1 MRSSVLSKDKMKGT
15 LCAVDSLVG
24 GEPMYG
30 TAAEADAWILI
41 EYRGRWSGDAY
52 KDSGIQKAAKEKLK
66 KISKSVK
73 GARLQ
78 VVSQN
83 GRDGEGISLFI
94 ARSSD
99 TDAKLYEIN
108 LRSYD
113 DLLSLDID
121 SVLKGDEYE
130 RKEPLVI
137 VCTNGERDVCC
148 GKFGKPVYLEAAAGP
163 HGRNVWQTN
172 HIGGH
177 RFAATFVCLP
187 HGICYG
193 RVREG
198 KVVDEVVDKYVR
210 GEIDLASLRGR
221 SSYSSEAQA
230 AEYFLRT
237 ETGKTG
243 ISEFILQREKKTKDG
258 IAVDFV
264 STSTGEAH
272 RVNVLKSKHSVKVL
286 KDCGDSKRSGVS
298 GFIYGGHSMI
308 ETGAKKK

>member
-1 MRSSVLSKDKMKGT
+1 MSKDKKKGGLG
-15 LCAVDSLVG
+15 LCAVDSLTA

-30 TAAEADAWILI
+30 TAAEADAWVLI

-52 KDSGIQKAAKEKLK
+52 KDSGIPKSAKEKLK

-78 VVSQN
+78 VVSRN

-121 SVLKGDEYE
+121 SVLEGDDYE

-198 KVVDEVVDKYVR
+198 KSVDEVVDKYLN
-210 GEIDLASLRGR
+210 GEIDLRSLRGR
-221 SSYSSEAQA
+221 SSYSNEAQA

-243 ISEFILQREKKTKDG
+243 ISEFVLKREKKTKDG

-264 STSTGEAH
+264 SQSTGQVH
-272 RVNVLKSKHSVKVL
+272 RVNVLKSKNSVKVL
-286 KDCGDSKRSGVS
+286 KDCGDGKRSGVS
-298 GFIYGGHSMI
+298 GFIYGGHSI
-308 ETGAKKK
+308 IVDGEKKK

>member
-1 MRSSVLSKDKMKGT
+1 LSKDKKKGGLG
-15 LCAVDSLVG
+15 LCAVDSLTA

-52 KDSGIQKAAKEKLK
+52 KDSSIPKSVKEKLK
-66 KISKSVK
+66 KISKLVK

-78 VVSQN
+78 VISRN
-83 GRDGEGISLFI
+83 GRDGEGISLFV
-94 ARSSD
+94 ACSSD

-121 SVLKGDEYE
+121 SVLDGDEYE

-137 VCTNGERDVCC
+137 VCTNGERDTCC

-198 KVVDEVVDKYVR
+198 KVVDDVIDKYVR
-210 GEIDLASLRGR
+210 GEIDLRSLRGR
-221 SSYSSEAQA
+221 SSYSNEAQA

-243 ISEFILQREKKTKDG
+243 ISEFVLKREKKTKDG
-258 IAVDFV
+258 IAVDFISR
-264 STSTGEAH
+264 STAEVH

-286 KDCGDSKRSGVS
+286 KDCGDGKRSGVS
-298 GFIYGGHSMI
+298 GFIYGGHSI
-308 ETGAKKK
+308 IVDDEKKK

>member
-1 MRSSVLSKDKMKGT
+1 MSKDKKKGGLG
-15 LCAVDSLVG
+15 LCAVDSLTA

-52 KDSGIQKAAKEKLK
+52 KDSSIPKSVKEKLK

-78 VVSQN
+78 VISRN
-83 GRDGEGISLFI
+83 GRDGEGISLFV
-94 ARSSD
+94 ACSSD

-121 SVLKGDEYE
+121 SVLDGDEYE

-137 VCTNGERDVCC
+137 VCTNGERDTCC

-198 KVVDEVVDKYVR
+198 KSVDEVVDKYLN
-210 GEIDLASLRGR
+210 GEIALRSLRGR
-221 SSYSSEAQA
+221 SSYSNEAQA

-243 ISEFILQREKKTKDG
+243 ISEFVLKREKKTKDG

-264 STSTGEAH
+264 SQSTGEVH

-298 GFIYGGHSMI
+298 GFIFGGHSVI
-308 ETGAKKK
+308 DGEKKK

>member
-1 MRSSVLSKDKMKGT
+1 MSKDKKKGG
-15 LCAVDSLVG
+15 LCAVDSLG
-24 GEPMYG
+24 AGESLDG
-30 TAAEADAWILI
+30 TAAEASGGILI

-52 KDSGIQKAAKEKLK
+52 KDSSIPKAAREKLK
-66 KISKSVK
+66 KIGKAVK
-73 GARLQ
+73 GSRLQ
-78 VVSQN
+78 VVSQK
-83 GRDGEGISLFI
+83 GREDEGISLFI
-94 ARSSD
+94 ARASD

-108 LRSYD
+108 LGSYD
-113 DLLSLDID
+113 DLLSLDVG
-121 SVLKGDEYE
+121 SVFEDDKYE

-137 VCTNGERDVCC
+137 VCTNGERDTCC

-198 KVVDEVVDKYVR
+198 KRADEVVDKYLR
-210 GEIDLASLRGR
+210 GEIDLRSLRGR
-221 SSYSSEAQA
+221 SSYSAGAQA

-243 ISEFILQREKKTKDG
+243 LSEFTLKREKKTKDG
-258 IAVDFV
+258 IAVDFI
-264 STSTGEAH
+264 SPGTGETY
-272 RVNVLKSKHSVKVL
+272 RVNVIKSKRVARVL
-286 KDCGDSKRSGVS
+286 KNCGDGKRDWVS
-298 GFIYGGHSMI
+298 GFINGGVGI
-308 ETGAKKK
+308 IKAGGKE

>member
-1 MRSSVLSKDKMKGT
+1 MSKDKKKGGFG
-15 LCAVDSLVG
+15 LCAVDSLTA

-30 TAAEADAWILI
+30 TAAEADAWVLI

-52 KDSGIQKAAKEKLK
+52 KDSSIPKAAKEKLK

-78 VVSQN
+78 VVSRN
-83 GRDGEGISLFI
+83 GRDSEGISLFI

-108 LRSYD
+108 LRSYG

-121 SVLKGDEYE
+121 SVLKGDEHE

-198 KVVDEVVDKYVR
+198 KSVDEVVDKYLN
-210 GEIDLASLRGR
+210 GEIDLRSLRGR

-237 ETGKTG
+237 ETGKTE
-243 ISEFILQREKKTKDG
+243 ISEFVLKREKKTKDG

-264 STSTGEAH
+264 SQSTGEVH

-286 KDCGDSKRSGVS
+286 KDCGDGKRSGVS
-298 GFIYGGHSMI
+298 GFIFGGHSVI
-308 ETGAKKK
+308 DGEKKK

>member
-1 MRSSVLSKDKMKGT
+1 MSEPNKNINPCSM
-15 LCAVDSLVG
+15 DSLRAD
-24 GEPMYG
+24 EPMYG
-30 TAAEADAWILI
+30 TAAEAAAWILI
-41 EYRGRWSGDAY
+41 EYRGRWSDDAY
-52 KDSGIQKAAKEKLK
+52 KDSAVSKKVRGRLKEFTKSLK
-66 KISKSVK
+66 GS
-73 GARLQ
+73 RTQ
-78 VVSQN
+78 VIKQN
-83 GRDGEGISLFI
+83 GREEDGISLFI

-99 TDAKLYEIN
+99 ADPRLYEIG
-108 LRSYD
+108 LSSYE
-113 DLLSLDID
+113 DLLSLDMD
-121 SVLKGDEYE
+121 SILSGEKYARE
-130 RKEPLVI
+130 EPLVI

-198 KVVDEVVDKYVR
+198 QRVNEIVDKYML
-210 GEIDLASLRGR
+210 GEMDLRSLRGR
-221 SSYSSEAQA
+221 SCYSPEAQA

-237 ETGKTG
+237 ETGKTE
-243 ISEFILQREKKTKDG
+243 ISEFVLKREKKTKNG

-264 STSTGEAH
+264 YRSTGEVH

-286 KDCGDSKRSGVS
+286 KNCGDGERSKVS
-298 GFIYGGHSMI
+298 GFIYGGHSVI
-308 ETGAKKK
+308 EAGEKKK